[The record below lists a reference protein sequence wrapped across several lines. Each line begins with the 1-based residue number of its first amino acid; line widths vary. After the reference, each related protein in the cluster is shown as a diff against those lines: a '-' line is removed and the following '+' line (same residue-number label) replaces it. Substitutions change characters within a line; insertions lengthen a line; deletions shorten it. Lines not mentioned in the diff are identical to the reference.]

1 MYYCFILWDSAFII
15 SLQSSL
21 YVLQSQGP
29 KMLNVLIR
37 QRVLLVKAELIAAN
51 VAIYTCNSTLAGLGN
66 KRQKL
71 PEHLY
76 LCK

>member
-1 MYYCFILWDSAFII
+1 MYYCFVLWDSAFII

-37 QRVLLVKAELIAAN
+37 QRVLWVKAKLIAAH
-51 VAIYTCNSTLAGLGN
+51 VAIYTCNSTLADLGN
-66 KRQKL
+66 KSKKL